1 MAARYRDT
9 ARTTGRDEMAAK
21 TDDGD
26 REPNTAVAGDES
38 GTGWPATGED
48 EAPGLHAYQPS
59 RGRRA
64 TAELSAPAPSEQPS
78 RPNWG
83 HATVPLPVQRLTDED
98 VPPAGARVA
107 TRRRRWIPFA
117 ATSRKVFWLAAIAG
131 VVVILLLVTNLFG
144 LWPRLGNPF
153 GAQRTD
159 RSGPVLLLSIQDL
172 SRFEAAS
179 GNFQVIV
186 DLQNNRRFI
195 PDFLF
200 NERSLF
206 VADGSVDAYV
216 DFTNIAEGDI
226 KIDSSD
232 SKKVIIDLPAPQLE
246 PPNIDLGRSYLY
258 ATQQGLINRLTDIFA
273 NHANS
278 EQQLYQLGQQKIAA
292 AALDSQLP
300 QRAEQNTRSMLTG
313 MLRSL
318 GFTSVTVNF
327 ASS

>member
-1 MAARYRDT
+1 VGRGT
-9 ARTTGRDEMAAK
+9 RTTGRDEMAAK

-26 REPNTAVAGDES
+26 REPAGLETES
-38 GTGWPATGED
+38 GTGLSAADDDQGPE
-48 EAPGLHAYQPS
+48 LHTYQPTGG
-59 RGRRA
+59 GRA
-64 TAELSAPAPSEQPS
+64 VAELSPRTSSASKPG
-78 RPNWG
+78 WG
-83 HATVPLPVQRLTDED
+83 HATVPLPVQRPIDDDT
-98 VPPAGARVA
+98 PPAGARVA
-107 TRRRRWIPFA
+107 KRRRWIPFA
-117 ATSRKVFWLAAIAG
+117 ATSRKVFWLAVIAG
-131 VVVILLLVTNLFG
+131 IVAVLLLVTNLFG
-144 LWPRLGNPF
+144 LWPKLGNPF
-153 GAQRTD
+153 GSQRTD

-186 DLQNNRRFI
+186 DLQNDRKFI

-200 NERSLF
+200 NQRSLF

-216 DFTNIAEGDI
+216 DFGNISQGDI
-226 KIDSSD
+226 KLDPTNA
-232 SKKVIIDLPAPQLE
+232 KKVTINLPAPQLE
-246 PPNIDLGRSYLY
+246 PPNLDLGRSYLY

-318 GFTSVTVNF
+318 GFTSVTINF

>member
-1 MAARYRDT
+1 MP
-9 ARTTGRDEMAAK
+9 AK

-26 REPNTAVAGDES
+26 REPTGLES
-38 GTGWPATGED
+38 GTGWPGDD
-48 EAPGLHAYQPS
+48 EGAEPALHTYQPS
-59 RGRRA
+59 RGGRA
-64 TAELSAPAPSEQPS
+64 TAELSAAAPTQSASKPG
-78 RPNWG
+78 WG
-83 HATVPLPVQRLTDED
+83 HATVPLPVQRSIDD
-98 VPPAGARVA
+98 DNPPTAARVA
-107 TRRRRWIPFA
+107 KRHRWIPFA
-117 ATSRKVFWLAAIAG
+117 ATSRKVFWLAVIAG
-131 VVVILLLVTNLFG
+131 IVAILLLVTNLFG
-144 LWPRLGNPF
+144 LWPKLGNPF

-159 RSGPVLLLSIQDL
+159 RSGPVLLISIQDL

-186 DLQNNRRFI
+186 DLQNDRKFL
-195 PDFLF
+195 PYFLF

-216 DFTNIAEGDI
+216 DFSNIAQGDI
-226 KIDSSD
+226 KVDPTD
-232 SKKVIIDLPAPQLE
+232 AKKVTINLPAPQLE
-246 PPNIDLGRSYLY
+246 PPNLDLGRSYLY